1 MGGVPARSAFTA
13 VFRTAATDGTGDL
26 GPMLPPGGRP
36 PGRVRRHGTASRV
49 TMRRRGERGETLA
62 EVLVST
68 TLLGIIGIGI
78 IGAIAA
84 VLISTDIDRRVS
96 AGETV
101 LRSYVAA
108 IEDTKYVDCAGTDAY
123 GSGNIGYPPPRNFTA
138 EVANVQYLVPPA
150 PDARPVLSTTTVPL
164 QFGDSC
170 PDPDPGVQ
178 LIDVKVTST
187 GSRQTTERISF
198 VKRQSEASP

>member
-1 MGGVPARSAFTA
+1 
-13 VFRTAATDGTGDL
+13 
-26 GPMLPPGGRP
+26 
-36 PGRVRRHGTASRV
+36 
-49 TMRRRGERGETLA
+49 MRRRGERGETLA

-68 TLLGIIGIGI
+68 TLLGIIGLGI
-78 IGAIAA
+78 VGAIAA

-108 IEDTKYVDCAGTDAY
+108 IEQADYQACTDGRPDYSSGAVDYT
-123 GSGNIGYPPPRNFTA
+123 PPRNFTA
-138 EVANVQYLVPPA
+138 DVEAVKYLVPPA
-150 PDARPVLSTTTVPL
+150 QDARPVLSTTTVPL
-164 QFGDSC
+164 QFASSC

-187 GSRQTTERISF
+187 GSRSTTERISF
-198 VKRQSEASP
+198 VKRQIEASP

>member
-1 MGGVPARSAFTA
+1 
-13 VFRTAATDGTGDL
+13 
-26 GPMLPPGGRP
+26 
-36 PGRVRRHGTASRV
+36 
-49 TMRRRGERGETLA
+49 MRRRGERGETLA

-84 VLISTDIDRRVS
+84 VLISTNIDRRLS

-108 IEDTKYVDCAGTDAY
+108 IEQAPYVSCGGANDYTPTKVSYT
-123 GSGNIGYPPPRNFTA
+123 PPPNFTA
-138 EVANVQYLVPPA
+138 QVANVQYLTPPA
-150 PDARPVLSTTTVPL
+150 TRPVLPSTTVPL
-164 QFGDSC
+164 NFGDGC
-170 PDPDPGVQ
+170 PNPDPGVQ

-187 GSRQTTERISF
+187 GSRPTSEHITF
-198 VKRQSEASP
+198 VKRQGVATVPST